1 MIQLPSKEN
10 CCGCMACGDICP
22 KGAIKAVKDDKG
34 FIYPGLDA
42 GLCVDCGLC
51 MKKCSFANKN
61 GNEKEVSAVWAYRV
75 TDKNVLSKSTSGG
88 AFTALSDAVLSQGGI
103 VAACIMGDDFTACH
117 ILTTDKT
124 VRDSMRRSKY
134 VQSNTEG
141 IFRQVKEELKKG
153 KTVLFVGTPCQT
165 AQMAVYAGEHRD
177 RLIACDF
184 LCHGVPNNDFFK
196 AHIAFLEKAYGKKAT
211 GYFFRGKRYGW
222 NHMLEEVVLESNKL
236 RGDKRVQAY
245 SRFFY
250 SGVSLRP
257 SCHNCRYRTTARSS
271 DITIGDFWGIDKILP
286 NTDNRGYSMIAANT
300 EKGKELIGSLSG
312 SGVLIEIDKE
322 KVLGRIGEP
331 ISKCKIDKDKFWELY
346 QKDGYRGVVNKYTDT
361 SFKGALIHK
370 AKKTVKRLLK

>member
-10 CCGCMACGDICP
+10 CCGCMGCGDICP
-22 KGAIKAVKDDKG
+22 KGAIRAVTDENG
-34 FIYPGLDA
+34 FTYPQVDA
-42 GLCVDCGLC
+42 ELCVDCGLC
-51 MKKCSFANKN
+51 MKKCSFINKN

-75 TDKNVLSKSTSGG
+75 SDDSVLNESTSGG
-88 AFTALSDAVLSQGGI
+88 AFTALSDAVLADGGV
-103 VAACIMGDDFTACH
+103 VAACVMGDDFTACH
-117 ILTTDKT
+117 ILTSDKA

-134 VQSNTEG
+134 VQSSTEG
-141 IFRQVKEELKKG
+141 IFQAVKDELKNG

-165 AQMAVYAGEHRD
+165 AQMVVFAGEYRD
-177 RLIACDF
+177 KLIACDF

-222 NHMLEEVVLESNKL
+222 SHLMEEIEFNGKKL

-271 DITIGDFWGIDKILP
+271 DITIGDFWGIDKILAD
-286 NTDNRGYSMIAANT
+286 TDNRGYSMVTANT
-300 EKGKELIGSLSG
+300 EKGRTLVMTMDKTGELTE
-312 SGVLIEIDKE
+312 VDKA
-322 KVLGRIGEP
+322 KVLWRIGEP
-331 ISKCKIDKDKFWELY
+331 ISECKIDKDKFWELY
-346 QKDGYRGVVNKYTDT
+346 HKDGYKGVVAKYTDT
-361 SFKGALIHK
+361 SLKGALIHK